1 MIKLTPNPAAGCP
14 SGPGYDRE
22 QAVWIFSSAA
32 CGTYGMNDVKVAG
45 SGGTPPLGEI
55 VLTSNR
61 SVGIRGGSGWMLI
74 VVAESG
80 H

>member
-1 MIKLTPNPAAGCP
+1 
-14 SGPGYDRE
+14 
-22 QAVWIFSSAA
+22 
-32 CGTYGMNDVKVAG
+32 MNDVKVAG